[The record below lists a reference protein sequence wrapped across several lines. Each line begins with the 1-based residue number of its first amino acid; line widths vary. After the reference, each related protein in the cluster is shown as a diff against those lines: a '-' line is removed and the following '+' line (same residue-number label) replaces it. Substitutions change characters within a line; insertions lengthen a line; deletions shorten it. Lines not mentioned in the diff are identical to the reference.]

1 MNETIPIRN
10 GEGID
15 KKTLKQFVSSHL
27 LDIPAT
33 CLEVRQYPSGKSNLT
48 YEIRFGEWEAVL
60 RRPPLGPLPP
70 KAHDMKREYD
80 LLNNLHTCFPLAPKP
95 YIYCDDET
103 IIGSPFYIM
112 ERKKGQTIND
122 NLIRKKNMTIQDK
135 QHISQLMVDA
145 IVELH
150 NVDYKKAGL
159 EKIGYPQGF
168 IERRLQNWINRY
180 DRYKTD
186 EIKVID
192 NLIKWL
198 TNNIPNSQEPTLIH
212 HDFKLNNVLLSDDSK
227 SITAILDWEM
237 ATIGDPLFDLAAS
250 LSYWVEEKDSD
261 LLKNSLET
269 TTAQTGF
276 ISRRQFIERY
286 ADTTNR
292 DISSFNYYLALAY
305 FKIAVTQQ
313 QIYYR
318 YKTGATQDHRFAKFY
333 DSVKNLITYAEELTH
348 NKNL

>member
-1 MNETIPIRN
+1 MNETIPIRQ

-15 KKTLKQFVSSHL
+15 QKSLKQFVLNQLS
-27 LDIPAT
+27 DIPDDNI
-33 CLEVRQYPSGKSNLT
+33 EVRQFPSGKSNLT
-48 YEIRFGEWEAVL
+48 YEIRMGEWEAVL
-60 RRPPLGPLPP
+60 RRPPFGPLPP
-70 KAHDMKREYD
+70 KAHDMKREYE
-80 LLNNLHTCFPLAPKP
+80 LLNNLYTCFPLAPKP
-95 YIYCDDET
+95 YIYSDDKT

-112 ERKKGQTIND
+112 ERKKGLTLND
-122 NLIRKKNMTIQDK
+122 DLIRKKNMTIQDK
-135 QHISQLMVDA
+135 QLISQLMIDA

-159 EKIGYPQGF
+159 ENFGYPQGF

-186 EIKVID
+186 DIKVID
-192 NLIKWL
+192 HLIKWL
-198 TNNIPNSQEPTLIH
+198 ANNIPKPQEPTLIH

-250 LSYWVEEKDSD
+250 LSYWVEVTDSD

-269 TTAQTGF
+269 TTAQAGF
-276 ISRRQFIERY
+276 ISRKEFLESY
-286 ADTTNR
+286 ANKTNR

-318 YKTGATQDHRFAKFY
+318 YKTGATQDYRFAKFQ
-333 DSVKNLITYAEELTH
+333 DSVKNLIIYAEKLTQ

>member
-1 MNETIPIRN
+1 MNETIPIRQ

-15 KKTLKQFVSSHL
+15 QVSLKQFVLNHVS
-27 LDIPAT
+27 DIPDDNI
-33 CLEVRQYPSGKSNLT
+33 EVRQFPSGKSNLT
-48 YEIRFGEWEAVL
+48 YKIRIGEWEAVL
-60 RRPPLGPLPP
+60 RRPPFGPLPP
-70 KAHDMKREYD
+70 KAHDMKREYE
-80 LLNNLHTCFPLAPKP
+80 LLNNLYICFPLAPKP
-95 YIYCDDET
+95 YIYSDDKT

-122 NLIRKKNMTIQDK
+122 DLIRKKNMTVQDK
-135 QHISQLMVDA
+135 QLISYLMIDA
-145 IVELH
+145 IVNLH

-159 EKIGYPQGF
+159 ENFGYPHGF

-180 DRYKTD
+180 ERYKTD
-186 EIKVID
+186 DIKVID
-192 NLIKWL
+192 RLIKWL
-198 TNNIPNSQEPTLIH
+198 ANNIPKSQEPTLIH
-212 HDFKLNNVLLSDDSK
+212 HDFKLNNVLLSDDSQ

-250 LSYWVEEKDSD
+250 LSYWVEERDSN

-269 TTAQTGF
+269 TTAQAGF
-276 ISRRQFIERY
+276 ISRKEFLERY
-286 ADTTNR
+286 ANKTNR

-318 YKTGATQDHRFAKFY
+318 YKAGATKDHRFAKFQ
-333 DSVKNLITYAEELTH
+333 DSVKNLIIYAEELTH
-348 NKNL
+348 NKHL